1 MDPSGSDRFETCF
14 RAHYRAV
21 LAFAVRRLEDRAS
34 AEDAASETF
43 AIAWRRRD
51 QIPENALPWLYA
63 VALRVIANQ
72 QRSTQRK
79 RRLRQRVAAE
89 ARSHE
94 GFGVDPAERISDR
107 RAFFDAFEALRETDR
122 EVLRLTA
129 WDGLSPEE
137 AATVLDCTPATYRV
151 RLSRARQRLAKQ
163 LARSEQIA
171 GERPTQPQANPAGE
185 IG

>member
-137 AATVLDCTPATYRV
+137 AAAVLDCTPATYRV

-171 GERPTQPQANPAGE
+171 GDRPTQPQASPAGE